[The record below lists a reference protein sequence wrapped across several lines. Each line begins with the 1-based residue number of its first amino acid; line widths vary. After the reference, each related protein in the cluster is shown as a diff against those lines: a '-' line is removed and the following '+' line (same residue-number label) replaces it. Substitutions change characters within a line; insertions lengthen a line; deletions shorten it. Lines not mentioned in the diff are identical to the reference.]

1 MGILHIDASARY
13 QSSVTRQLS
22 AFFIDMLLETG
33 TESYQ
38 YLDLASN
45 PPPTITELHNVAMYT
60 PETERDAKMR
70 AALKTSDDYVDQL
83 LAADTI
89 VIAAPMY
96 NFGIPASLKAYFDMI
111 IRLGRTF
118 IPDNSGNYVGQLANK
133 KVIVIASF
141 GADYRKGAPME
152 DMNCY
157 EPHLRHMLSFIG
169 ATDPQFVIAQPT
181 QFGGVDEKE
190 ASIAEAQ
197 DKLRYLAEYA

>member
-96 NFGIPASLKAYFDMI
+96 NFGIPASLKAYFDM
-111 IRLGRTF
+111 
-118 IPDNSGNYVGQLANK
+118 
-133 KVIVIASF
+133 
-141 GADYRKGAPME
+141 
-152 DMNCY
+152 NCY